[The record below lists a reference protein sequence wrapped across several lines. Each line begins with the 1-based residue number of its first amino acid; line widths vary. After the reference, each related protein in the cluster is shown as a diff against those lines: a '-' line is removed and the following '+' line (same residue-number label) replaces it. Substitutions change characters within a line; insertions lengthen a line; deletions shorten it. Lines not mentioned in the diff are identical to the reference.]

1 MQSCNHMTKLIKFSW
16 ELLLKGCEIRL
27 HNSNKNSEMLHDE
40 RDVGNEETDF
50 RIKNL
55 LSWQNIL
62 SNRQIAADIE
72 EKWPN
77 QEVIHRG
84 IRPIYLSSSNKWKPC
99 HGAINSRPC
108 NLRMALEKYFRFRW
122 NCKQLR
128 IEARHSMANS
138 EIYFRIFSE
147 TIHIILKIFLQH
159 DLRKVR

>member
-1 MQSCNHMTKLIKFSW
+1 MCFGYLCQYEGSSNSSYCVLGSQSLPTSKTW
-16 ELLLKGCEIRL
+16 PLLLPSP
-27 HNSNKNSEMLHDE
+27 H
-40 RDVGNEETDF
+40 

-159 DLRKVR
+159 DLRKVS